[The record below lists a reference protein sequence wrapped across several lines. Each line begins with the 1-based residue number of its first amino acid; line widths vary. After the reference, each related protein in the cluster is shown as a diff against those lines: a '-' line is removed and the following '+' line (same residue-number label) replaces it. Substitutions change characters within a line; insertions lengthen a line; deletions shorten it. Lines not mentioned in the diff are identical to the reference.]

1 MLSKGIN
8 LLLSAIVLRQAVPA
22 ETRSEG
28 KFQLHTLGASACTE
42 DFCQTLYDAAEH
54 FWTHKKV
61 LMTQVE

>member
-22 ETRSEG
+22 ETRSDG
-28 KFQLHTLGASACTE
+28 KFQLHTLGASACIE

-54 FWTHKKV
+54 F
-61 LMTQVE
+61 